1 MEQTRSGIA
10 VASVAPALPARQA
23 SMPVP
28 GTWIIS
34 RTQDLLWFQAPVL
47 VGVALMAAFLWLPP
61 LARHNYGATH
71 PAVWLL
77 LFWGVLF
84 DGTHVM
90 ATYARTYFAGDAH
103 SKAALPGS
111 ASFAWLLLGPAVAIL
126 DYGLCEP
133 HPSLLG
139 SAGWLFDGFLAAAY
153 VWAYYHLVRQHYG
166 FLSLYQRKERSV
178 PSLASPDAMALWV
191 GTAYPFL
198 RFTLSDAYRDSGLPV
213 PIPEAWIAISRCVL
227 DGAALI
233 AAGVIAVWMIRRA
246 RLDHVKPGP
255 KHVFLAIVVAFS
267 NLAFAV
273 LDNLLVITAVLTIF
287 HNLQYHRIVWQY
299 ERGRQRVP
307 MGSIAIYAAAGLA
320 FGIAWYTPRVL
331 GVALAEDDLWRNVL
345 IGACW
350 GVAFH
355 HYFIDARIWRLRREP
370 AVAAALDRGAA

>member
-1 MEQTRSGIA
+1 MEQSCSGIV
-10 VASVAPALPARQA
+10 VASSRPTLPVRHASAAAPGKW
-23 SMPVP
+23 V
-28 GTWIIS
+28 IS
-34 RTQDLLWFQAPVL
+34 RSQDLLWFQGPVL
-47 VGVALMAAFLWLPP
+47 VGVLLMVAFLWLPP

-90 ATYARTYFAGDAH
+90 ATFARTYFAGDAQ
-103 SKAALPGS
+103 SKAALPGN
-111 ASFAWLLLGPAVAIL
+111 ASFAWLLLGPAVAIV
-126 DYGLCEP
+126 DHWLCAP
-133 HPSLLG
+133 HPSIVG
-139 SAGWLFDGFLAAAY
+139 SAGWLFDGFLAMAY

-166 FLSLYQRKERSV
+166 FLSLYQRKEGCV
-178 PSLASPDAMALWV
+178 PSPRSPDALALWV

-198 RFTLSDAYRDSGLPV
+198 RFTLGDAYRETGLPV
-213 PIPEAWIAISRCVL
+213 PMPEAWLPMARCAIDV
-227 DGAALI
+227 AALVAAVVI
-233 AAGVIAVWMIRRA
+233 AASMIRRA
-246 RLDHVKPGP
+246 RSDGARLGP
-255 KHVFLAIVVAFS
+255 RHLFLAIVIAFS

-299 ERGRQRVP
+299 ERGRQRIP

-320 FGIAWYTPRVL
+320 LGIAWYAPRVL
-331 GVALAEDDLWRNVL
+331 GVALADTDLWRNVL

-355 HYFIDARIWRLRREP
+355 HYVVDARIWRLRRQP
-370 AVAAALDRGAA
+370 AVATALDRGAA